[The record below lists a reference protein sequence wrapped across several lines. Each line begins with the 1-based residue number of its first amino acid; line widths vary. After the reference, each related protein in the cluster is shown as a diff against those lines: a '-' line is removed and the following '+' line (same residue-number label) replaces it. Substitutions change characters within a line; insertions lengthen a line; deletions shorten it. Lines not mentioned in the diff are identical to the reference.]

1 MWQPCMTKRAL
12 AATRLTKAFN
22 IKLDETWKSI
32 SNCSMSLKGE
42 KCSMVVGVGRG
53 VVLYHKK
60 RLSIF

>member
-1 MWQPCMTKRAL
+1 VATLYDKARPGRHKTNKGFL
-12 AATRLTKAFN
+12 A
-22 IKLDETWKSI
+22 LDETRKSI
-32 SNCSMSLKGE
+32 SNRSMSLKGE